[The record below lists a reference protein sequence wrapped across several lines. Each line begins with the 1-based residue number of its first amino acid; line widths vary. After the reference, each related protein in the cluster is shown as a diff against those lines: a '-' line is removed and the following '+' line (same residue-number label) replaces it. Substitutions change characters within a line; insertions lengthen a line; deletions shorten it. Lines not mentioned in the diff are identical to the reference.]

1 MPDKQNNLEVL
12 YTRLTHAERL
22 PDRFLTSQA
31 YSTSDPESLHKGTIF
46 GQIEILNPWFPTSQI
61 GQTIIN
67 TAIREYYRSTD
78 ANDLNNFESA
88 LKKVNDTLAQ
98 VTQSG
103 ETEWV
108 GNLHGILMLISGK
121 DIYISQTGATNAYL
135 FRGQQ
140 INHITEG
147 LDDASDAHPLRTF
160 GNIISGTLNEGDKVV
175 IANHA
180 FSEAITLEEMGLTL
194 LNNPP
199 SLAALEFAHMVKR
212 ERATPAEAIIIEVT
226 TKEEVASLS
235 LEEKNDTVYLDR
247 GNIGTLWQKI
257 GVVNAFK
264 DGATRSKGSSNSTFA
279 KITKASATVL
289 RSLRSADNFFD
300 KKIKPPVQKVVKSLY
315 KTVSGGVK
323 KCYQKLTRGRETK
336 ATRLASSFAKRLS
349 SFSTNIARLFS
360 FGGQAGMASSSRRYG
375 IWGVALIIVLIILVL
390 VTRMQPRPAG
400 TENDAKLQSTVDDLT
415 SRLSRIKLL
424 SAYNDKSVA
433 LEEIG
438 SIIEEINS
446 YGSPQDLPPS
456 LSNVRTQTISELGAL
471 TNTKNLEMEEVVDW
485 GGRPFIAGF
494 ENESYALNQYLVTK
508 VPGNENTTINDI
520 DTLKTIA
527 IDRNDKN
534 IYFLADNNIYLFN
547 SKNKKTDAVKLSAGK
562 WPTAH
567 SFDFFDDNLYFL
579 DKINGALIKFTKQAN
594 GFSEGNEYGKPEG
607 EELKRAVD
615 FAINGKLVVLFE
627 SGDIVQY
634 TSNGRSAVQYGN
646 LPADG
651 FIKNPQRIFADLD
664 SPNIFALHEDK
675 WINGLWR
682 LSKFTRSGSYVS
694 SWFLPE
700 KGQDWEAVDLDIG
713 SATMWIITSHAIGKT
728 KI

>member
-212 ERATPAEAIIIEVT
+212 EKATPAEAIIIEVT

-235 LEEKNDTVYLDR
+235 LEEKNDTVDR
-247 GNIGTLWQKI
+247 
-257 GVVNAFK
+257 
-264 DGATRSKGSSNSTFA
+264 
-279 KITKASATVL
+279 
-289 RSLRSADNFFD
+289 
-300 KKIKPPVQKVVKSLY
+300 
-315 KTVSGGVK
+315 
-323 KCYQKLTRGRETK
+323 
-336 ATRLASSFAKRLS
+336 
-349 SFSTNIARLFS
+349 
-360 FGGQAGMASSSRRYG
+360 
-375 IWGVALIIVLIILVL
+375 
-390 VTRMQPRPAG
+390 
-400 TENDAKLQSTVDDLT
+400 
-415 SRLSRIKLL
+415 
-424 SAYNDKSVA
+424 KSV
-433 LEEIG
+433 
-438 SIIEEINS
+438 
-446 YGSPQDLPPS
+446 
-456 LSNVRTQTISELGAL
+456 V
-471 TNTKNLEMEEVVDW
+471 
-485 GGRPFIAGF
+485 
-494 ENESYALNQYLVTK
+494 
-508 VPGNENTTINDI
+508 
-520 DTLKTIA
+520 
-527 IDRNDKN
+527 
-534 IYFLADNNIYLFN
+534 
-547 SKNKKTDAVKLSAGK
+547 
-562 WPTAH
+562 
-567 SFDFFDDNLYFL
+567 
-579 DKINGALIKFTKQAN
+579 
-594 GFSEGNEYGKPEG
+594 
-607 EELKRAVD
+607 
-615 FAINGKLVVLFE
+615 
-627 SGDIVQY
+627 
-634 TSNGRSAVQYGN
+634 
-646 LPADG
+646 
-651 FIKNPQRIFADLD
+651 
-664 SPNIFALHEDK
+664 
-675 WINGLWR
+675 
-682 LSKFTRSGSYVS
+682 
-694 SWFLPE
+694 
-700 KGQDWEAVDLDIG
+700 
-713 SATMWIITSHAIGKT
+713 
-728 KI
+728 